1 MGETLKVLGDSFS
14 TKRGAESRSSDV
26 TRRRSCGGNWDAI
39 PLETKAEASATS
51 ALLPETWTGFGARA
65 RATEARMQSSAPKRN
80 ADVEAG
86 RIAVVVVV
94 VAVRGMRRD
103 EAR

>member
-1 MGETLKVLGDSFS
+1 MRQGVLD
-14 TKRGAESRSSDV
+14 
-26 TRRRSCGGNWDAI
+26 I

-86 RIAVVVVV
+86 RIVVVVVV